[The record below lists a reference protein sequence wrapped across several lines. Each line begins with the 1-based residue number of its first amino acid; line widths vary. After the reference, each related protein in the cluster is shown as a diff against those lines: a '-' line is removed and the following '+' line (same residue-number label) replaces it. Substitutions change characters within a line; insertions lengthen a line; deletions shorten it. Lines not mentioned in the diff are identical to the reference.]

1 MGVELPLT
9 PRPVP
14 LFRLENGV
22 YRVTNTRIPL
32 ERIVEM
38 HKQGATPEQIVE
50 SCDVLRLTDV
60 YTLIGYYLDH
70 QAEVNLYLDEQ
81 ERDAEELRRKIEA
94 AQGPPRITREILLER
109 KARME
114 EEAARNAEVG
124 R

>member
-14 LFRLENGV
+14 LYRLENGV

-38 HKQGATPEQIVE
+38 HKEGATPEQIVE
-50 SCDVLRLTDV
+50 SCDVLRLSDV
-60 YTLIGYYLDH
+60 YTLIAYYLDNT
-70 QAEVNLYLDEQ
+70 QVVEQYLREQDEL
-81 ERDAEELRRKIEA
+81 AEEIRCKIEA
-94 AQGPPRITREILLER
+94 AQGPPKITRDILLAR
-109 KARME
+109 KARM

-124 R
+124 G

>member
-14 LFRLENGV
+14 LFRLDNGV

-38 HKQGATPEQIVE
+38 HKEGATPEQIVE
-50 SCDVLRLTDV
+50 AFDVLRLADV

-70 QAEVNLYLDEQ
+70 TEEVEQYLRDE
-81 ERDAEELRRKIEA
+81 DEA
-94 AQGPPRITREILLER
+94 AKKIRHKVRERQGPPTLTREILMER
-109 KARME
+109 WARLQ
-114 EEAARNAEVG
+114 EARRNAEAG
-124 R
+124 D

>member
-50 SCDVLRLTDV
+50 SCNVLRLADV
-60 YTLIGYYLDH
+60 YALIGYYLDH
-70 QAEVNLYLDEQ
+70 VAEVNIYLYEQ
-81 ERDAEELRRKIEA
+81 ERDAEELRRKIETE
-94 AQGPPRITREILLER
+94 QGPPRVTREILLER
-109 KARME
+109 WAKLQ
-114 EEAARNAEVG
+114 EAKSNAAAG
-124 R
+124 H